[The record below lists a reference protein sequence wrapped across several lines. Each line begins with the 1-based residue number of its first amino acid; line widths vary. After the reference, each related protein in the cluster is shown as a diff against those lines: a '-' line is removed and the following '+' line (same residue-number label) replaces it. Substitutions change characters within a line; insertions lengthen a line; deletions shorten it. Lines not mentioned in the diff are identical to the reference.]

1 MTKIGKEIYKEE
13 MMRKRVI
20 LAGLI
25 GLCLIFLTGCS
36 QFPDVLFGIRV
47 FRGIESVDKAFNNV
61 RSDEK
66 GNIRYSYD
74 ASLADN
80 SITCRVAPGLGCI
93 VFRIHNGSKQPI
105 RMNYF
110 ADRYRVETKDGRIF
124 ILEIEEKISSYPSVL
139 NPGQRATILI
149 GYPSGVKLSDV
160 EVAMVE
166 LDYGEVVIVLRRIA
180 PLKTRS

>member
-1 MTKIGKEIYKEE
+1 
-13 MMRKRVI
+13 MRAKVV

-25 GLCLIFLTGCS
+25 GLSLIFLTGCS

-47 FRGIESVDKAFNNV
+47 FRGVESVDEAFSDV
-61 RSDEK
+61 RFDEK

-74 ASLADN
+74 SASADN
-80 SITCRVAPGLGCI
+80 SITCRAAPGLGCI

-124 ILEIEEKISSYPSVL
+124 ILEIQEKISSYPSVL
-139 NPGQRATILI
+139 NPGRRATILI
-149 GYPSGVKLSDV
+149 DSPYGVKLAEV
-160 EVAMVE
+160 NVAMVE
-166 LDYGEVVIVLRRIA
+166 LDYGEVVIVLRRIEQQGERKS
-180 PLKTRS
+180 PEGE